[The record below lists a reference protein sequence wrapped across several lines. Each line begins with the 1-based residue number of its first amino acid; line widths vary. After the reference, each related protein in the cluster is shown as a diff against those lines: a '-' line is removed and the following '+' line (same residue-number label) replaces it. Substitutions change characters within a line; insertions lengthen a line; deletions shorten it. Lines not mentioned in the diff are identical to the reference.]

1 MPVFLS
7 QQQPELSISAYISTM
22 SLTQY
27 THDPTD
33 AKYMSIAIE
42 QANRSIP
49 VEKAYCVGAALV
61 DSNGQLLTTGFS
73 REIPGNTHAEEC
85 ALLKLD
91 DPSVAKGATMYTTM
105 EPCSTRL
112 SGNRPCT
119 DRLIEAKVAR
129 VVMGVREPPN
139 LVQCTG
145 IQQLK
150 DNGIQVL
157 VVPDVEEACLE
168 PNRHIVNK

>member
-1 MPVFLS
+1 
-7 QQQPELSISAYISTM
+7 M

-27 THDPTD
+27 THDPRD
-33 AKYMSIAIE
+33 REFMQLAIE
-42 QANRSIP
+42 KANESIP
-49 VEKAYCVGAALV
+49 VEKAYCVGAVLV
-61 DSNGQLLTTGFS
+61 QNGQQLTSGFS

-85 ALLKLD
+85 ALLKLKD
-91 DPSVAKGATMYTTM
+91 IEEAKGGTMYTTM

-119 DRLIEAKVAR
+119 DRLIEAQIAR

-145 IQQLK
+145 LQQLR
-150 DNGIQVL
+150 DSGIEVF
-157 VVPDVEEACLE
+157 VVPDVEDACFA
-168 PNRHIVNK
+168 PNQHIIKH